1 MINIQHIRFGALSAT
16 LLLSTIMLSTSE
28 NNQNLIFA
36 QKFSENIT
44 FAIPLDEYNIDQS
57 SQSSSQPNNVNNND
71 DDTPTG
77 LSGFSAD
84 NFGIGTFEEEYETTV
99 FEDQG
104 DTATTEDQGDTAT
117 TEDQGDTATTEDQGD
132 TAANPLLEQIRN
144 KINEA
149 LSDTGIS
156 GPGQ

>member
-1 MINIQHIRFGALSAT
+1 
-16 LLLSTIMLSTSE
+16 MLSTSE
-28 NNQNLIFA
+28 NNENLIFA

-71 DDTPTG
+71 DDTLTG

-99 FEDQG
+99 IEEQG
-104 DTATTEDQGDTAT
+104 DTATTEEQGDTA
-117 TEDQGDTATTEDQGD
+117 D
-132 TAANPLLEQIRN
+132 NRR
-144 KINEA
+144 
-149 LSDTGIS
+149 TG
-156 GPGQ
+156 